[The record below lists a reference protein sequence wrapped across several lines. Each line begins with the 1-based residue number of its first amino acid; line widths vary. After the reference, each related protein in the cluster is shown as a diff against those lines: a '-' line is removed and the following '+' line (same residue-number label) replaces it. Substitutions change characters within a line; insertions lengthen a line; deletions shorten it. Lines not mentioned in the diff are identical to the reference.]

1 MDPCASCT
9 GSVQTC
15 TGTRGPGLGCR
26 YPSVWLGCAPSIACP
41 NGTFRATGFTRVLIA
56 LQKRSSSTMPS
67 HHLVAKVPG
76 DPFGAVAPENDPFLK
91 VDHQDSDLQA
101 LPKPSTNL
109 GSSKADIR

>member
-1 MDPCASCT
+1 
-9 GSVQTC
+9 
-15 TGTRGPGLGCR
+15 
-26 YPSVWLGCAPSIACP
+26 
-41 NGTFRATGFTRVLIA
+41 
-56 LQKRSSSTMPS
+56 MPS